1 MTVTNE
7 NSRND
12 YVSNGSAV
20 EYAFTFK
27 ILDEQDIQ
35 VIVLDL
41 NGVEEVLTL
50 TTDYTVD
57 IDEDTGL
64 GSITL
69 VTAVA
74 SGFAISLLR
83 NMDFE
88 QNTSIQNQG
97 TSQFSGKSFEQALDK
112 VTLLALQLKENI
124 ARSILL
130 PKSSQLTELEI
141 PVNLANAGK
150 AVIVNAAG
158 DNLEVRNLMDISAA
172 AFSSLGLELVN
183 TATAAAM
190 RTLLGVQA
198 LNATLTDLAARV
210 VGNSSG
216 NIPVVGSQSAT
227 TSLAGT
233 SLLLSPI
240 TISNNAT
247 DANNDID
254 FSAGVFQFSD
264 GSGRAIATAM
274 TKRLDA
280 NWVAGTNQGGLDT
293 GSKTTT
299 TWYHCYAIYN
309 PTTKTSDFLF
319 STGATAP
326 TALPSGFTKYK
337 WVGAILNTS
346 GNVILPF
353 IQDGKTITYNAVLI
367 YDSPAIPT
375 TPTAASCITPP
386 GIRVKG
392 LFNTTFD
399 TSAQVLTNLIY
410 TDPMKTS
417 FSRIVAAGTPF
428 NAGSNFEAFTN
439 FSTYIF
445 LSKSDANALEIC
457 KVYNYGWEIPD
468 NLY

>member
-27 ILDEQDIQ
+27 ILDEQDLQ
-35 VIVLDL
+35 VIVLNL

-50 TTDYTVD
+50 TTDYAVSLD
-57 IDEDTGL
+57 ADTGL
-64 GSITL
+64 GHITL
-69 VTAVA
+69 VNAVTA
-74 SGFAISLLR
+74 GFGISLLR

-112 VTLLALQLKENI
+112 LTLLALQLKENI

-172 AFSSLGLELVN
+172 AFSALGLELVN

-216 NIPVVGSQSAT
+216 NIPVVGSQSAS
-227 TSLAGT
+227 TSLAGLVE
-233 SLLLSPI
+233 LLTNAELAA
-240 TISNNAT
+240 AT
-247 DANNDID
+247 DTTRA
-254 FSAGVFQFSD
+254 ATAA
-264 GSGRAIATAM
+264 AIASLFSNST
-274 TKRLDA
+274 LA
-280 NWVAGTNQGGLDT
+280 NPG
-293 GSKTTT
+293 
-299 TWYHCYAIYN
+299 AIYIPVLRN
-309 PTTKTSDFLF
+309 GIFEKLIVQLGNYTSAVPAGGSVDITLPVTFPTAFLIAICCPAAAAYSGDGNALGTTKVSNSVLRINNG
-319 STGATAP
+319 SLGNAGNTGAAW
-326 TALPSGFTKYK
+326 L
-337 WVGAILNTS
+337 AI
-346 GNVILPF
+346 G
-353 IQDGKTITYNAVLI
+353 Y
-367 YDSPAIPT
+367 
-375 TPTAASCITPP
+375 
-386 GIRVKG
+386 
-392 LFNTTFD
+392 
-399 TSAQVLTNLIY
+399 
-410 TDPMKTS
+410 
-417 FSRIVAAGTPF
+417 
-428 NAGSNFEAFTN
+428 
-439 FSTYIF
+439 
-445 LSKSDANALEIC
+445 
-457 KVYNYGWEIPD
+457 
-468 NLY
+468 